1 MIQKALGFSIKQR
14 VHTGVATINP
24 KEKTMTTTT
33 QIPASQN
40 EAFMWSGLL
49 CGVRDGSVAAT
60 VCR

>member
-24 KEKTMTTTT
+24 KEKTMTTTK
-33 QIPASQN
+33 QIPATQN

>member
-1 MIQKALGFSIKQR
+1 MIQKALGFSIEQR

-33 QIPASQN
+33 QIPATQN